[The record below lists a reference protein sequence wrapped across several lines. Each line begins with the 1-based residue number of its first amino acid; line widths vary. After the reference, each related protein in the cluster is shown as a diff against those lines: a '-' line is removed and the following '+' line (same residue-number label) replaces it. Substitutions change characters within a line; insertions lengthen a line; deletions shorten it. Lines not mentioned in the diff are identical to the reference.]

1 VPASVALQDRHGT
14 LLAAHTHPTRVAPM
28 PALLNRAPG
37 GEVIG
42 RTVAASSVPAC
53 WVRPPVPAFGD
64 CLPISS
70 TSVASERAT
79 GSQSAGCTGITR
91 EDEHR
96 RFRFGRGWIGSLRP
110 MSSGDR
116 HDRPEFD
123 AELLAAEVVQ
133 GLDDFLDHMSLAEGI
148 GAKLNRQLLAFLK
161 AEVLPQANQAA
172 EMGVDPTPLFD
183 TVVRVLRTY
192 ADALE
197 RPPAS
202 NGDLP
207 APPGVG

>member
-1 VPASVALQDRHGT
+1 MT
-14 LLAAHTHPTRVAPM
+14 
-28 PALLNRAPG
+28 
-37 GEVIG
+37 
-42 RTVAASSVPAC
+42 
-53 WVRPPVPAFGD
+53 
-64 CLPISS
+64 
-70 TSVASERAT
+70 
-79 GSQSAGCTGITR
+79 
-91 EDEHR
+91 
-96 RFRFGRGWIGSLRP
+96 
-110 MSSGDR
+110 SGDR

-207 APPGVG
+207 APPGLG

>member
-1 VPASVALQDRHGT
+1 MT
-14 LLAAHTHPTRVAPM
+14 
-28 PALLNRAPG
+28 
-37 GEVIG
+37 
-42 RTVAASSVPAC
+42 
-53 WVRPPVPAFGD
+53 
-64 CLPISS
+64 
-70 TSVASERAT
+70 
-79 GSQSAGCTGITR
+79 
-91 EDEHR
+91 
-96 RFRFGRGWIGSLRP
+96 
-110 MSSGDR
+110 SGDR
-116 HDRPEFD
+116 HDRSEFD

-197 RPPAS
+197 RPPAA

-207 APPGVG
+207 TPPGLG

>member
-1 VPASVALQDRHGT
+1 
-14 LLAAHTHPTRVAPM
+14 
-28 PALLNRAPG
+28 
-37 GEVIG
+37 
-42 RTVAASSVPAC
+42 
-53 WVRPPVPAFGD
+53 
-64 CLPISS
+64 
-70 TSVASERAT
+70 
-79 GSQSAGCTGITR
+79 
-91 EDEHR
+91 
-96 RFRFGRGWIGSLRP
+96 

-197 RPPAS
+197 RSPAS
-202 NGDLP
+202 NGELP
-207 APPGVG
+207 APPGLG

>member
-1 VPASVALQDRHGT
+1 
-14 LLAAHTHPTRVAPM
+14 M
-28 PALLNRAPG
+28 M
-37 GEVIG
+37 
-42 RTVAASSVPAC
+42 
-53 WVRPPVPAFGD
+53 
-64 CLPISS
+64 
-70 TSVASERAT
+70 
-79 GSQSAGCTGITR
+79 
-91 EDEHR
+91 
-96 RFRFGRGWIGSLRP
+96 SL
-110 MSSGDR
+110 DR
-116 HDRPEFD
+116 HDRLELD

-197 RPPAS
+197 RTPSPD
-202 NGDLP
+202 GDHP
-207 APPGVG
+207 HAPELG

>member
-1 VPASVALQDRHGT
+1 MT
-14 LLAAHTHPTRVAPM
+14 
-28 PALLNRAPG
+28 
-37 GEVIG
+37 
-42 RTVAASSVPAC
+42 
-53 WVRPPVPAFGD
+53 
-64 CLPISS
+64 
-70 TSVASERAT
+70 
-79 GSQSAGCTGITR
+79 
-91 EDEHR
+91 
-96 RFRFGRGWIGSLRP
+96 
-110 MSSGDR
+110 SGDR
-116 HDRPEFD
+116 HDRAEFD

-133 GLDDFLDHMSLAEGI
+133 GLDDFLDHMSVAEGI

-197 RPPAS
+197 RPPAA

-207 APPGVG
+207 APPGLG